1 MGAIPWGFNS
11 PLSHQFTNNSSVR
24 SQLTLTSSGICA
36 ISIGLSLINQFVRQR
51 SKPERSHFCP
61 SKSTRETPRPF

>member
-11 PLSHQFTNNSSVR
+11 PLSHQSKRINR
-24 SQLTLTSSGICA
+24 AHARLTLTSSGICA

-51 SKPERSHFCP
+51 NKPERSHFCR
-61 SKSTRETPRPF
+61 SKSMRETPRPS